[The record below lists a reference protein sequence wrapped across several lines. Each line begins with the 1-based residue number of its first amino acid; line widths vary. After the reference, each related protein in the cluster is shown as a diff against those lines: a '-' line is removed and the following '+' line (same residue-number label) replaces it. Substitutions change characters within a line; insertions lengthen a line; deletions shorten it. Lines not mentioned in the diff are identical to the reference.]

1 MEIQKTKKNKQTNK
15 QTNKNNKYKKGS
27 KNYTN
32 PEYSNIIQTTNILY
46 ILLTF

>member
-15 QTNKNNKYKKGS
+15 QNNKYKKGS
-27 KNYTN
+27 KNDTN